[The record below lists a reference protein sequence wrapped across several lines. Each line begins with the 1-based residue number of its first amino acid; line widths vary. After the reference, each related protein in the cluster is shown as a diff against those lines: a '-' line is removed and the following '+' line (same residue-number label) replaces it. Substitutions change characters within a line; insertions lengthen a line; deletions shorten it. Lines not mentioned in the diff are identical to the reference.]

1 MAQVQETVQTRE
13 GGQGAELGQSS
24 PAEEEDGVA
33 PGRGHCPLA
42 ERKILRAKAQQTWS
56 RFNRGESGGL
66 ADVPVG
72 RRSLP
77 FEMLLDLEDRAYE
90 LLPHL
95 GNPSSCQLP
104 ALRVSGLVPTCVG
117 LRVLPHGG
125 FADLC

>member
-72 RRSLP
+72 RRS
-77 FEMLLDLEDRAYE
+77 
-90 LLPHL
+90 
-95 GNPSSCQLP
+95 PSRCCLIWRTGRMSCSRTSATRPL
-104 ALRVSGLVPTCVG
+104 VSFPLCGCLV
-117 LRVLPHGG
+117 
-125 FADLC
+125 